1 MDNGQGRPRRSARLK
16 PRLFAPPPFPD
27 HELVDS
33 GAGEKLERFGSFTLR
48 RPDPQALWPR
58 RADEREWARADLA
71 FERDPDSG
79 GKRGRWVAGPRARPE
94 LARAEPEWTI
104 RWRGA
109 SCIVRPTPFK
119 HVGLFPEQAA
129 NWQFVADARERLGG
143 PGERPRLLNLFGY
156 TGIASIV
163 AVQAGYDV
171 THVDAS
177 KTSLAWLKEN
187 AAASG
192 LADNA
197 LRVLLDDALAFAR
210 REVRRGSRY
219 HAILVDPPHF
229 GRGPKGETWQFEDHM
244 TPLVEALRELAA
256 ERAFLV
262 LSTYAIG
269 FSPLSFHNL
278 LGALGPGRIDSGELA
293 LPEREAPGL
302 SRRFLPCGFCARWS
316 RGFEPPAVEELEAP

>member
-1 MDNGQGRPRRSARLK
+1 MPHRLADTGNLVK
-16 PRLFAPPPFPD
+16 PRLFAPPLFPD
-27 HELVDS
+27 YELVDS
-33 GAGEKLERFGSFTLR
+33 GAGEKLERFGDVVLR
-48 RPDPQALWPR
+48 RPDPQALWAR
-58 RADEREWARADLA
+58 RADEREWARADLR
-71 FERDPDSG
+71 FERDEESG
-79 GKRGRWVAGPRARPE
+79 GKRGRWIEGGR
-94 LARAEPEWTI
+94 ARAELCGPEPEWRI
-104 RWRGA
+104 RFGA
-109 SCIVRPTPFK
+109 AVCIVRPTPFK

-129 NWQFVADARERLGG
+129 NWQYLIDARARLGA
-143 PGERPRLLNLFGY
+143 ERPRLLNLFGY
-156 TGIASIV
+156 TGVASVV
-163 AVQAGYDV
+163 AAQAGYEV

-187 AAASG
+187 AQASG

-197 LRVLLDDALAFAR
+197 VRVLLDDALAFAR

-244 TPLVEALRELAA
+244 APLVEALAGLTA

-278 LGALGPGRIDSGELA
+278 LAALGPGELASGELA
-293 LPEREAPGL
+293 LAERERAGL
-302 SRRFLPCGFCARWS
+302 VQRFLPCGFCARWS
-316 RGFEPPAVEELEAP
+316 RGFEPPPSSEIEAP